1 MIIMVNLI
9 ISVVVII
16 IVLGFIEFLMA
27 MDEMDKSER
36 IWIRIIGIIIFI
48 SLWLIDNMPG

>member
-1 MIIMVNLI
+1 MANLVLSLI
-9 ISVVVII
+9 ITI
-16 IVLGFIEFLMA
+16 IVLLFIEFLMA

-36 IWIRIIGIIIFI
+36 VWIRIIGIIIFI

>member
-1 MIIMVNLI
+1 MVNLI
-9 ISVVVII
+9 ISLVVVII
-16 IVLGFIEFLMA
+16 ILLFIEFLMA

-48 SLWLIDNMPG
+48 SFWLINNMAG